1 MGFVENLK
9 DIFDLRDLLEGFTPS
24 EYHGLIDW
32 IIWIIEFI
40 GFFTFIALDIVIL
53 IWAERKLMGR
63 MMNRKGA
70 TYVDIPW
77 PVVGKIGIF
86 QLVCDLLKMLGKED
100 IVPED
105 AERFAFQFSFF
116 LIVATAVSS
125 IAIIP
130 LTNKWFYTTPGAGI
144 LYIFGIMSLYPVA
157 VLIGGWAS
165 NNKYSIIGG
174 FRSAAQLISYEI
186 PLMLSVVGVVMLSGE
201 LSLQGI
207 VEKQHYMW
215 YVVLMPI
222 GVITYIVSMAAETER
237 IPFDL
242 PEAEAELVMGWRTEF
257 AGIRYMMAMFHEYIG
272 LLVSAYLFTI
282 FFLGG
287 WLGPG
292 VDQMNELGI
301 VYMLIK
307 VHIVVVLMIWVR
319 GALPRVRIDQLLDIG
334 WKRLIPLALVNI
346 IWVTGLI
353 LLADPDIGNIKQLAK
368 IIG

>member
-1 MGFVENLK
+1 
-9 DIFDLRDLLEGFTPS
+9 
-24 EYHGLIDW
+24 
-32 IIWIIEFI
+32 
-40 GFFTFIALDIVIL
+40 
-53 IWAERKLMGR
+53 MGR

-70 TYVDIPW
+70 TYVDVHW
-77 PVVGKIGIF
+77 PVIGKIGIF
-86 QLVCDLLKMLGKED
+86 QLVCDLVKMLGKED

-105 AERFAFQFSFF
+105 SERFAFHFSFF
-116 LIVATAVSS
+116 LIVATAIGS
-125 IAIIP
+125 IAILP
-130 LTNKWFYTTPGAGI
+130 LAGEWLYTTPGAGI

-201 LSLQGI
+201 LSLKGI
-207 VEKQHYMW
+207 VEKQTVW
-215 YVVLMPI
+215 YLVIMPI

-272 LLVSAYLFTI
+272 LLVSAFLFTI

-287 WLGPG
+287 WQGPFVDEGLDLGFISVG
-292 VDQMNELGI
+292 GDI
-301 VYMLIK
+301 IAITYMLIK
-307 VHIVVVLMIWVR
+307 VHLVVVLMIWVR

-334 WKRLIPLALVNI
+334 WKRLIPLALLNI
-346 IWVTGLI
+346 IWVTALI
-353 LLADPDIGNIKQLAK
+353 LLADPNIGNIEQLAE